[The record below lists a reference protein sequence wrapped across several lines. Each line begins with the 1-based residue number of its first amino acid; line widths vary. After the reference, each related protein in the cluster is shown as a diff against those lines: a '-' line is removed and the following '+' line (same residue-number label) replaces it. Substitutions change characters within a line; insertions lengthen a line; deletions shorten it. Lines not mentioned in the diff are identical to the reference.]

1 MQHYFT
7 PASALSALTEGL
19 SRMAKADSVQ
29 SVLVFACDANDYE
42 RETLSAVLQS
52 QTKPLIG
59 GVFPQIVFQNQA
71 YEQGALVIGL
81 PYALHSVCIS
91 GLSESNRCFADEI
104 EAALAG
110 QSTPPTVLVWVD
122 GLAKCISDLVDGLF
136 DVLGAEPHYI
146 GGGAG
151 SLSFVQKP
159 CLFSNQGV
167 HQDSALIGLLQA
179 PSRIAVGHGWSS
191 VDKDHQITRVEKNTI
206 YEIDHRNAFEVY
218 ASVVN
223 RYAPQLLVKANFF
236 QVAQAFPFGINKFSD
251 EKVARDP
258 IAVTDEGALVCV
270 GELVEGDFVDIL
282 SAKPAQL
289 VTAAAETASRAYG
302 QASMKPPQMALL
314 IDCISRAL
322 FLKPQFHLELDAIW
336 QVTPAHTPLFGA
348 LVLGEIANSGAG
360 YLEFY
365 NKTTVVAS
373 I

>member
-7 PASALSALTEGL
+7 PDGALSALAEGL
-19 SRMAKADSVQ
+19 ERMAKDDAVQ
-29 SVLVFACDANDYE
+29 SVLVLSCDANAYANE
-42 RETLSAVLQS
+42 ALSRLLQA

-59 GVFPQIVFQNQA
+59 GLFPQIVFQYQA
-71 YEQGALVIGL
+71 YEQGVLLVGL
-81 PYALHSVCIS
+81 PYALQSFCIG

-104 EAALAG
+104 EAALAD
-110 QSTPPTVLVWVD
+110 QPTPPTVLVWVD

-179 PSRIAVGHGWSS
+179 PSRIAVGHGWTS
-191 VDKDHQITRVEKNTI
+191 VDRDHQITRAEKNTI

-223 RYAPQLLVKANFF
+223 RVAAQTLVKDNFF
-236 QVAQAFPFGINKFSD
+236 QIAQAFPFGINKLSD
-251 EKVARDP
+251 EKVVRDP

-289 VTAAAETASRAYG
+289 VAAAAETASRAYAQVG
-302 QASMKPPQMALL
+302 AAPPQMTLL

-322 FLKPQFHLELDAIW
+322 FLRPQFHLELEAIW
-336 QVTPAHTPLFGA
+336 QVTPRQTPLFGA